1 MEELTAD
8 LDPDKFSI
16 VLDHQPQDYEA
27 QAKAGVDLVLS
38 GHLHGGI
45 IRLPGIGGLITP
57 QAIPFPKYS
66 GEMTTEGEQTI
77 IVSRG
82 LGTHTINLRFLNEAE
97 MIVIHLRGEK
107 DS

>member
-27 QAKAGVDLVLS
+27 QAEAGVDLVLS